1 MRELLRR
8 VLLCSAAA
16 GVAQIGSAPEADDE
30 EEDGEAVLGRR
41 VGGVCRS
48 LPRIGDLDRAPRRL
62 LCSYGEM
69 APELGAVQLT
79 LQRSS
84 ARPGL

>member
-30 EEDGEAVLGRR
+30 EDGEAVLGRR
-41 VGGVCRS
+41 VGGVRRS

-69 APELGAVQLT
+69 APELGALQLM

>member
-1 MRELLRR
+1 LRELLRR

-30 EEDGEAVLGRR
+30 EDGEAVLGRR
-41 VGGVCRS
+41 VGGVRRS
-48 LPRIGDLDRAPRRL
+48 LPRIGDRDRAPRRL

-69 APELGAVQLT
+69 APELGAVQLM

>member
-1 MRELLRR
+1 M
-8 VLLCSAAA
+8 LLCSAAA

-30 EEDGEAVLGRR
+30 EDGEAVLGRR
-41 VGGVCRS
+41 VGAVRRS

-69 APELGAVQLT
+69 APELGAVQLM